1 MPGEAPQPG
10 VPETTNNVQKEL
22 KTRNYNV
29 PMKVTKFKQPTAGI
43 KNISVA
49 VMVDGKRV
57 PQIGENGEPVL
68 NKNGEQ
74 VLSYEKWSDADLAN
88 FSAIVSSAVGM
99 STTRGDSIVIKNME
113 FVQEDMA
120 AMERIL
126 KEREMRELI
135 RNIVKYISN
144 RSNRKPYFSF
154 LLSDHL
160 FNG

>member
-29 PMKVTKFKQPTAGI
+29 PMKVTKFKQPSAGI

-57 PQIGENGEPVL
+57 PQIGANGEPVL

-99 STTRGDSIVIKNME
+99 STVRGDSIVIKNME
-113 FVQEDMA
+113 FVQ
-120 AMERIL
+120 RIWQWSVS

-135 RNIVKYISN
+135 RNIVKYISIGVIVAC
-144 RSNRKPYFSF
+144 FS
-154 LLSDHL
+154 LSYVHL
-160 FNG
+160 FSG